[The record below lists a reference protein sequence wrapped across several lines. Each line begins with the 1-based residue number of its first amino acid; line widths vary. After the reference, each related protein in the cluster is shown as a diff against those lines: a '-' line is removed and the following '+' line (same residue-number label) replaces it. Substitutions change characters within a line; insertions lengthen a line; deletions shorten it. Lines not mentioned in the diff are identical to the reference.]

1 MDFDTRDM
9 ADRIRLG
16 KVACLLVIILM
27 PAGFLLDLWLYPEEA
42 LIFMAARLVCSMLVG
57 GLLALHYTE
66 LGRQWIRPA
75 SWLIALLPALFIS
88 AMIAVNEGANSPY
101 YAGLNLIL
109 LATNVVVHWNLRES
123 LLTSVLIIA
132 LYIMAITVNGSPPG
146 PGQPYAYLFFM
157 IETAVIVITGNYFYN
172 RLRLREFEAQ
182 HKLQLSQQ
190 NLEHS
195 NKRLLE
201 LDELKGRFFANIS
214 HELRTPLTLVLAPLE
229 NLRQHPHLQRD
240 PPLRECIQTM
250 HANSMRLLKLINDL
264 LDLVRL
270 DAGQMRLHRQTI
282 DVKPFLEGTL
292 NAVRQFAEDRRLRL
306 ALTIN
311 PGLEKITADP
321 DRIEK
326 VFLNLLFNAMK
337 FTPAGGLIRVQASA
351 DGDDALF
358 EIVDTGVGMSP
369 ESIKHLFSR
378 FWQADTSSQR
388 KYQGVGIGLA
398 LVKELVEAHSGS
410 VTGESQLGQGTTFRI
425 RLPLNVQPDAD
436 EPPADATT
444 PPGAPEPH
452 QPHAVPPEE
461 QAAWLSGLYRRAELF
476 GNPTPLKNTLQHGA
490 PPSRTGKPRVLIV
503 DDEPDMVRFLRTL
516 LDAHYEVIEAA
527 DGDQALTLAA
537 QYLPDVIVCDF
548 MLPHKDGLAVCH
560 DLRSRE
566 LTRAIPVIILT
577 ARADEATKLRALEA
591 GASDFLAKPFSIA
604 ELHVRVKNL
613 GDGYRAAKALARQKQ
628 TLEATLEEL
637 HDTEAQLI
645 QAAKMASLGRMSAG
659 IIHEINNPLN
669 YALTALSVLSIE
681 ARHLPPDNRGEFQE
695 TLKDVQDGLQR
706 VGKIIADLREF
717 THPRGGDVEITEVNP
732 AIEGALRF
740 LRAEVDGK
748 VEIDNQVPDGFA
760 VRAVA
765 TKLMQVFVNLIQNS
779 VDALREKTFP
789 EGTKPRIRF
798 EAAFERGTKT
808 VKVWDNGPGIPASHI
823 SKVFDPFYTTKEVN
837 QGTGMGLSICYR
849 LLQDVG
855 AQITVQSEPDVCCE
869 FRITFPDPAND
880 QIESSKTSTT
890 IAA

>member
-1 MDFDTRDM
+1 MDFEARDM

-27 PAGFLLDLWLYPEEA
+27 PAGFLLDLWLYPDEA
-42 LIFMAARLVCSMLVG
+42 PIFLGARLVCSLLVG

-88 AMIAVNEGANSPY
+88 GMIAVNEGANSPY

-123 LLTSVLIIA
+123 LLTSALIVA
-132 LYIMAITVNGSPPG
+132 LYVMAITVNASPPG

-182 HKLQLSQQ
+182 HDLQLSQQ

-229 NLRQHPHLQRD
+229 NLRQHPQVQRD
-240 PPLRECIQTM
+240 SPLRDCIQTM

-270 DAGQMRLHRQTI
+270 DAGQMRLHRQAI

-321 DRIEK
+321 DRLEK

-337 FTPAGGLIRVQASA
+337 FTPAGGVIRVQASA
-351 DGDDALF
+351 DGGDALF
-358 EIVDTGVGMSP
+358 EIIDTGVGMSP
-369 ESIKHLFSR
+369 ESVKHLFSR

-398 LVKELVEAHSGS
+398 LVKELVEAHAGS
-410 VTGESQLGQGTTFRI
+410 VTGESQLGQGTTFRV
-425 RLPLNVQPDAD
+425 RLPLHVQPDAD
-436 EPPADATT
+436 EPPADASAT
-444 PPGAPEPH
+444 PAAPEP
-452 QPHAVPPEE
+452 QP
-461 QAAWLSGLYRRAELF
+461 QAAAPEAHANWLGGLYRRAELF
-476 GNPTPLKNTLQHGA
+476 GNPTPLKDTLQHGS

-577 ARADEATKLRALEA
+577 ARADEATKLNALEA
-591 GASDFLAKPFSIA
+591 GASDFLAKPFSLA

-613 GDGYRAAKALARQKQ
+613 ADGYRAAKALARQKQ

-669 YALTALSVLSIE
+669 YALTALSVLSFE
-681 ARHLPPDNRGEFQE
+681 ARHLPPDNRGEFLE

-717 THPRGGDVEITEVNP
+717 THPRGGDVEIIEVNH

-740 LRAEVDGK
+740 LRAEVAGK
-748 VEIDNQVPDGFA
+748 VDIDNRVPDGFA

-765 TKLMQVFVNLIQNS
+765 TKLMQVFVNLVQNS

-789 EGTKPRIRF
+789 EGTKPQIRF
-798 EAAFERGTKT
+798 EAAIERGAKT

-849 LLQDVG
+849 LLQEVG
-855 AQITVQSEPDVCCE
+855 AQITVRSEPDVCCE

-880 QIESSKTSTT
+880 QIELSTTSTT